1 MRQLAAASMDATVA
15 DHERSTGPWEIESV
29 AMPEIFCLMPGA
41 SKQTKFILQGLDV
54 DASRMRR
61 NIDMTHALV
70 LSEAVMVDRVLAS
83 LKP

>member
-1 MRQLAAASMDATVA
+1 
-15 DHERSTGPWEIESV
+15 
-29 AMPEIFCLMPGA
+29 MPEIFCLMPGA